1 MIPDQRLHS
10 FDNLRALAMLSGV
23 LFHAA
28 LAYSPLMHPYWLT
41 ADRGQWVGVDVV
53 VWFLHLF
60 RMPLFFAIAG
70 FFAARQVAQ
79 RGPGGLLR
87 NRAARVLL
95 PLLLFWPVVTASF
108 EWLIGWATVSV
119 VHVSPLLQAIRDDRL
134 PVLPPSLSHLWF
146 LYYLMLFYLLVWIA
160 KTVELKVDVSRVWAL
175 PPFWLAVGA
184 PLLLIPSLA
193 SVLAPTPAPEGV
205 LPQLWALAFYG
216 LFFAF
221 GYALH
226 TRPQWLSRLGRLAP
240 GLAIGSLAAYV
251 GFLWTLDLQSGD
263 LMMRLVQAG
272 LQACVSV
279 WMTLWC
285 LQAGDAWLSTKI
297 GWLRYLADSSY
308 WTYLVH
314 LPLLFAV
321 QIAIMD
327 WDLAWPFKLTISLV
341 VTFAVCLL
349 SYQFT
354 VRHTLLGRLLNG
366 KPRAPIL
373 AEPPVRPLSQSD

>member
-1 MIPDQRLHS
+1 MNQRLHS
-10 FDNLRALAMLSGV
+10 LDNLRALAMLSGV

-79 RGPGGLLR
+79 RGLGGMFR

-108 EWLIGWATVSV
+108 EWLTEWATVSV
-119 VHVSPLLQAIRDDRL
+119 VHVSPVLQVIRDDQL

-160 KTVELKVDVSRVWAL
+160 KTVELKANADRLWAL
-175 PPFWLAVGA
+175 PPLWVVVGA
-184 PLLLIPSLA
+184 PLLLVPTLVN
-193 SVLAPTPAPEGV
+193 VLAPTPAPESV
-205 LPQLWALAFYG
+205 LPQLWALVFYG

-221 GYALH
+221 GFGLH
-226 TRPQWLSRLGRLAP
+226 AHPQWLSRFGRLSP
-240 GLAIGSLAAYV
+240 GLAVGSLAAYA
-251 GFLWTLDLQSGD
+251 GFLWTLDLHSGD
-263 LMMRLVQAG
+263 LVIRLGQAA

-285 LQAGDAWLSTKI
+285 LQAGDAWLNTQI

-327 WDLAWPFKLTISLV
+327 WDLAWPFKLTITLV
-341 VTFAVCLL
+341 ATLAVCLL
-349 SYQFT
+349 SYHIA
-354 VRHTLLGRLLNG
+354 VRHTLLGQLLNG
-366 KPRAPIL
+366 KPRAPVL
-373 AEPPVRPLSQSD
+373 SEPPVRRLSQSE